1 MLYKLGIAIML
12 AVVFILV
19 FCIIKTLLF
28 LLQNHQIF
36 DIYNIGLQ
44 NKNLLATMINCI
56 QVHFIFLCAEM

>member
-1 MLYKLGIAIML
+1 MLYKLGIAI

-28 LLQNHQIF
+28 LLQNHRIF

-44 NKNLLATMINCI
+44 NIFFCYYDKRCI
-56 QVHFIFLCAEM
+56 QVHFIF

>member
-44 NKNLLATMINCI
+44 NK
-56 QVHFIFLCAEM
+56 IF